1 MGKPGSTLAGALARG
16 ALAGAVGTLAM
27 DLVWYRR
34 YRAEGG
40 TDSFFDWEFSLTTTS
55 WDDVSAPGQVGRL
68 LVKAVA
74 DVDLPPSSAGLTSTI
89 VHWATGTHWGALL
102 GLAVGRRGSGGA
114 MGRPVLT
121 AVPQGIGLGLAA
133 VGTSYTVLP
142 MLGLYKP
149 AWEYDARTLGRDLS
163 AHLVYGVVTSLTYRA
178 LSRR

>member
-1 MGKPGSTLAGALARG
+1 MGKPRSTVVGGLARG

-40 TDSFFDWEFSLTTTS
+40 TDSFFDWEFSLATES

-74 DVDLPPSSAGLTSTI
+74 NVDLPPSSAGLASTI
-89 VHWATGTHWGALL
+89 VHWATGAQWGALL
-102 GLAVGRRGSGGA
+102 SLAVGRGGSRNGP
-114 MGRPVLT
+114 GRPVLA
-121 AVPQGIGLGLAA
+121 AVPQGIGLGVAA
-133 VGTSYTVLP
+133 VGTSYVVLP